1 MEIFTANGWQS
12 IVPAGWSD
20 RSIITLVGATGAAGV
35 AANIVVTREETNGQQ
50 LSIEDYAETQKQAMA
65 AEIPHLQILDERPA
79 TLGDAPAFQ
88 RLQRFEIENVTI
100 QQAQTFVLA
109 KDAVYVITGTA
120 AIEDFNGIINAVREF
135 TENFRLTNP

>member
-1 MEIFTANGWQS
+1 MENFTANGWNS
-12 IVPAGWSD
+12 ILPAGWAD
-20 RSIITLVGATGAAGV
+20 RSMITLIGATGASGV
-35 AANIVVTREETNGQQ
+35 AANIVVTREAIGVAR

-79 TLGDAPAFQ
+79 TVAGAPAFQ
-88 RLQRFEIENVTI
+88 RLQRFEIENLTI

-120 AIEDFNGIINAVREF
+120 AIEDFNGIIGAVREF
-135 TENFRLTNP
+135 TENFRLTNR